1 MTYGKLKELLEG
13 MTETQLRKEVLACND
28 SHGEHDIMLHIK
40 DVRILRVNDG
50 DYLYPAL
57 VA

>member
-1 MTYGKLKELLEG
+1 MTYAKLKELLEA
-13 MTETQLRKEVLACND
+13 MSETQLRKEVLACD
-28 SHGEHDIMLHIK
+28 DVGGEHNIMLHIK

-50 DYLYPAL
+50 EHLYPAL

>member
-13 MTETQLRKEVLACND
+13 MSETQLRKEVVATND
-28 SHGEHDIMLHIK
+28 SHGVHDITLYIK
-40 DVRILRVNDG
+40 DVRILLDEAG
-50 DYLYPAL
+50 IYPAL